1 MKTILSA
8 FVLMLLLTSCRKEI
22 ENVYAIDPVYVSQ
35 SGQKNNLKSDLQFV
49 SIAYSD
55 LFGQQISTTELNAM
69 LAGYNSVGDKALVID
84 LIIRN
89 LLVKPGIIKS
99 SQLEMQNDPDAFID
113 ETFERFFVRE
123 ANEMEKWYFGNS
135 INSNSQLLPEDIY
148 YALMS
153 AEEYRHY

>member
-1 MKTILSA
+1 MKK
-8 FVLMLLLTSCRKEI
+8 LLTALVLVLLFSSCRKEV

-35 SGQKNNLKSDLQFV
+35 NGQKNNLKSDLQFV

-55 LFGQQISTTELNAM
+55 LFGQQISATELNAL

-89 LLVKPGIIKS
+89 LLVKPGIIKTT
-99 SQLEMQNDPDAFID
+99 QQEMQNDPDAFI
-113 ETFERFFVRE
+113 EATFERFFVRE
-123 ANEMEKWYFGNS
+123 ASEMEKWFFGNS
-135 INSNSQLLPEDIY
+135 IKSNSQLLPEDIY
-148 YALMS
+148 YTLMS

>member
-8 FVLMLLLTSCRKEI
+8 FVVMLLLTSCKKEI

-55 LFGQQISTTELNAM
+55 LFGQQISVQELNVL

-89 LLVKPGIIKS
+89 LLVKPGIIKAT
-99 SQLEMQNDPDAFID
+99 QVEMQNDPEAFIN

-123 ANEMEKWYFGNS
+123 ANEMERWYF
-135 INSNSQLLPEDIY
+135 SNAIKSNAQLLPEDIY
-148 YALMS
+148 YALLS

>member
-1 MKTILSA
+1 MKKLLS
-8 FVLMLLLTSCRKEI
+8 VLFLVLLLSSCRKEI
-22 ENVYAIDPVYVSQ
+22 ENIYAIDPVYVSQ
-35 SGQKNNLKSDLQFV
+35 SGQKNNLKSDIQFV

-55 LFGQQISTTELNAM
+55 LFGQQISAQELNAL

-99 SQLEMQNDPDAFID
+99 TQQEMQSDPDAFID
-113 ETFERFFVRE
+113 ATFERFFVRE
-123 ANEMEKWYFGNS
+123 ASEMERWYFTNS
-135 INSNSQLLPEDIY
+135 INANSQLLPEDIY